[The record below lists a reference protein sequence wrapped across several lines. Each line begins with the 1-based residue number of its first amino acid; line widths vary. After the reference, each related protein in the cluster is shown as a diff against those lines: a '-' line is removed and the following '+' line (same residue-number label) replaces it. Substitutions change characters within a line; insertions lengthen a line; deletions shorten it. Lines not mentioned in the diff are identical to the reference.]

1 MIGVAKEYTR
11 ILGAF
16 AGIDVTSDD
25 SAVDVS
31 RMPYAVNMWRDWES
45 ENGAAIETIP
55 GWRKIRWQ
63 MNGAKIHSL
72 WAAKFNVGGVID
84 DYLVIH
90 SGDTLFAYPVSKR
103 DEEAVIHT
111 IGTVAD
117 ADSNGFAFGEA
128 FYVLD
133 GSDLWKIGCQDGEDD
148 ISFSLT
154 RLGDT
159 EDAEGLKTES
169 YIPTTYSDGIEY
181 EQRNMLTNFFYNSY
195 NIQKPEEVK
204 WYNGLHLEVISDTE
218 KTLKVTGVHYGIT
231 HIYIPS
237 EVTWNGEL
245 YTITTLEGRAFAY
258 NSRIESVVLSKGIK
272 EIKAGTFDGCSGL
285 KTFIAHGIQTIGGD
299 AFNLCTKLERV
310 VLSKDIKTVDPTAF
324 LRCKSTVHVYCE
336 GDSISGF
343 PEKADLNTGVTVIE
357 AKVGEEFRV
366 PLDTTKYTRMKK
378 LQNYVLDAV
387 EQTDKYEIE
396 TDDNK
401 TETGV
406 VFQAKKK
413 TSWLGIV
420 FSYEG
425 AQVEDYKI
433 LIVTV
438 TEDGS
443 AVSSKES
450 QINSYR
456 FDILDPCKDVVEVTL
471 NGRNISPEPPPDP
484 YDPNDPSI
492 TDLKTPLY
500 YLLGEEL
507 NGKTYLRAV
516 VITASEQELLGQKL
530 QIKGIAYDSEF
541 SRSQAGNNYTYDN
554 GGYKGTSVEAI
565 RKCTIAA
572 EYDGRIF
579 LTGNPKLPNTVFY
592 SHRNLQGVN
601 DPTYFG
607 QLNYFNDGT
616 GMNPNKSLLSTPS
629 YLAVIKADS
638 TGSGAIYYH
647 TPSETEYDIMPKI
660 YPGAKGTAGI
670 GSLGPCINFRD
681 DPVFISAMGLDGIS
695 LSALNSERG
704 IYHRSSNVDKWL
716 LRHKDLH
723 RAKLCEWKGYLV
735 ILLGGEI
742 FMADSRQLFKHP
754 AGSAQYEWYFL
765 DDVGE
770 YVGQTDQYFFPSA
783 SPIDAEGRKYTDM
796 YYNRKRFEVKSEEA
810 LFYGEWK
817 GANPS
822 FNVTG
827 TTGSSE
833 IYIRYA
839 EEKDERGVTHYYIL
853 DSYGEKVGG
862 DFSPACALAECDGVL
877 YFGTQSG
884 SLFCFN
890 TDKRGEAYVID
901 TNEEPVPPDQI
912 HRSWYNRNGRRYLS
926 GFSTRKDNCG
936 MPQYDKD
943 TCRRSL
949 TIKGKAMIGSR
960 YTVRVRTDREPWA
973 ELMEDHTVTETTSY
987 DNDFQN
993 SSFMTSGEMIT
1004 PSRESKRRW
1013 VEKQYYLYSDGWCRP
1028 FGIYHLSYRY
1038 KISGLAGR
1046 IRRG

>member
-1 MIGVAKEYTR
+1 MAKEYTR
-11 ILGAF
+11 MLGAF

-25 SAVDVS
+25 STVDVS

-55 GWRKIRWQ
+55 GWRQIRWQ

-72 WAAKFNVGGVID
+72 WTAKFNADGVMD
-84 DYLVIH
+84 DYLIIH

-103 DEEAVIHT
+103 DAEASIYT

-117 ADSNGFAFGEA
+117 ADSNGFAFGES

-133 GSDLWKIGCQDGEDD
+133 GSDIWKIGCQSGEGNV
-148 ISFSLT
+148 SFSLT
-154 RLGDT
+154 QLGDT

-169 YIPTTYSDGIEY
+169 YIPTTYSDGVEY
-181 EQRNMLTNFFYNSY
+181 EQRNMLTNFFYNAY
-195 NIQKPEEVK
+195 NIQKPEEMK

-231 HIYIPS
+231 HIYVPS

-245 YTITTLEGRAFAY
+245 YKITTLEERAFAY

-272 EIKAGTFDGCSGL
+272 EIKTGTFSECYGL
-285 KTFIAHGIQTIGGD
+285 KTFIAHGVQTIEEM

-310 VLSKDIKTVDPTAF
+310 VLSKDIETIAPTAF
-324 LRCKSTVHVYCE
+324 FRCNSKAHYYCE
-336 GDSISGF
+336 GDSVSGL
-343 PEKADLNTGVTVIE
+343 PGGAALNTGVIVIE

-366 PLDTTKYTRMKK
+366 PLNTTKYTRTKK

-396 TDDNK
+396 TDDNQ

-413 TSWLGIV
+413 TSWLGIL
-420 FSYEG
+420 FGFEG
-425 AQVEDYKI
+425 ANTEDYKI

-438 TEDGS
+438 TEDGT

-471 NGRNISPEPPPDP
+471 NGRNIPSEPKPGD
-484 YDPNDPSI
+484 YNPNDP
-492 TDLKTPLY
+492 TMEEPKTPLY

-507 NGKTYLRAV
+507 NEKTYLRAV
-516 VITASEQELLGQKL
+516 VITISENELLGQKL

-541 SRSQAGNNYTYDN
+541 SRSEAGNDYTYESS
-554 GGYKGTSVEAI
+554 GYKGTSVEAI

-572 EYDGRIF
+572 EFDGRIF
-579 LTGNPKLPNTVFY
+579 LTGNPQLPNTVFY
-592 SHRNLQGVN
+592 SHRNLHGVN

-629 YLAVIKADS
+629 FLAVIKADS

-660 YPGAKGTAGI
+660 YPGVQGSAGV
-670 GSLGPCINFRD
+670 GSLGPCLNFRD
-681 DPVFISAMGLDGIS
+681 DPVFISKMGLEGIS
-695 LSALNSERG
+695 LSALNAERG
-704 IYHRSSNVDKWL
+704 LYHRSSNIDKWL
-716 LRHKDLH
+716 LKHKDLSV
-723 RAKLCEWKGYLV
+723 AKMCEWKGYLV
-735 ILLGGEI
+735 ILVGGEI
-742 FMADSRQLFKHP
+742 FLADSRQLFKHP
-754 AGSAQYEWYFL
+754 IGGVQYEWYFL

-783 SPIDAEGRKYTDM
+783 SPIDAEGRKYTDF
-796 YYNRKRFEVKSEEA
+796 YHNGIRFEVKEEES
-810 LFYGEWK
+810 LFDGEWK
-817 GANPS
+817 SANPS
-822 FNVTG
+822 FNAEG
-827 TTGSSE
+827 TAGTSE
-833 IYIRYA
+833 INIKYA
-839 EEKDERGVTHYYIL
+839 EEIDEQGVTHYYIL
-853 DSYGEKVGG
+853 DSYGEKIGG
-862 DFSPACALAECDGVL
+862 TFSRATALAECDGVL
-877 YFGTQSG
+877 CYGTENG
-884 SLFCFN
+884 NLFCFN
-890 TDKRGEAYVID
+890 SDKRGEAYVREHY
-901 TNEEPVPPDQI
+901 TEPVPEDQI

-926 GFSTRKDNCG
+926 GFATKKDNCG
-936 MPQYDKD
+936 VPQYDKD

-949 TIKGKAMIGSR
+949 VVKGKTITGSK
-960 YTVRVRTDREPWA
+960 YSIKVRTDREPW
-973 ELMEDHTVTETTSY
+973 EFIENHTLTEATSFDY
-987 DNDFQN
+987 DFQN
-993 SSFMTSGEMIT
+993 TSFLASGEMIS

-1013 VEKQYYLYSDGWCRP
+1013 VEKQYYLYSDGYCRP
-1028 FGIYHLSYRY
+1028 FGIYYLTYRY
-1038 KISGLAGR
+1038 KISGMAGR